1 MTTNLT
7 KLPKNNR
14 SLTVLIM
21 AAGTG
26 GHIFPALAVADEL
39 TQRGAVVHWLGTP
52 MGMENTLV
60 GGRYPVHHIAMQGVR
75 GKGIGR
81 LLALPTRL
89 WTTIK
94 VVKTIIQT
102 NQIDGVVGFGGYVS
116 VPGGVAA
123 KLMGKPLIIHEQ
135 NATAGLANRILARFA
150 QTILQ
155 GFGGAFGVNT
165 AKMLTVGNP
174 VRKAIC
180 DLPPPNVRDGF
191 DVNNAAID
199 KTKTDKTD
207 KDKSDWQTRGLKL
220 LVLGGSLGADAINQ
234 AVLSL
239 LPIAPMPFTVKHQC
253 GKSHYDKLKADY
265 AKIALDDKHSV
276 EVLAFIDDMAA
287 AYQWADVV
295 LCRAGALT
303 VSEIACVG
311 VPALFVPLPT
321 AVDDHQTANA
331 KSLTDN
337 DAGILLPQDEL
348 TGDRLV
354 QILSNLDPNRR
365 QTLANNAY
373 ACANKNSTTVIA
385 DIVADVISPKASLD
399 NKTD

>member
-1 MTTNLT
+1 MTPKMTTNLT
-7 KLPKNNR
+7 QPPKNSQ

-60 GGRYPVHHIAMQGVR
+60 GERYPMHHIAMQGVR
-75 GKGIGR
+75 GKGVGR
-81 LLALPTRL
+81 LFALPTML
-89 WTTIK
+89 LKALGTAK
-94 VVKTIIQT
+94 AIIQQ
-102 NQIDGVVGFGGYVS
+102 NQIDVVVGFGGYVS
-116 VPGGVAA
+116 VPGGLAA

-150 QTILQ
+150 QVILQ
-155 GFGGAFGVNT
+155 GFSGAFGANT

-174 VRKAIC
+174 VRKVIC

-191 DVNNAAID
+191 DINPAI
-199 KTKTDKTD
+199 TD
-207 KDKSDWQTRGLKL
+207 KDKSDSDWQKKGLKL

-239 LPIAPMPFTVKHQC
+239 LPIAPMPLTVKHQC

-265 AKIALDDKHSV
+265 AKISLDSKHKV
-276 EVLAFIDDMAA
+276 DVLAFIDDMAA
-287 AYQWADVV
+287 VYQWADVV

-311 VPALFVPLPT
+311 VPAILVPLPS

-331 KSLTDN
+331 KSLTN
-337 DAGILLPQDEL
+337 NNAGILLPQDEL
-348 TGDRLV
+348 TGERLA
-354 QILSNLDPNRR
+354 QILSNLDPQQRKI
-365 QTLANNAY
+365 LASNAY
-373 ACANKNSTTVIA
+373 ACANKNSTRVIA
-385 DIVADVISPKASLD
+385 EVVADMIECKAD
-399 NKTD
+399 